1 MGQRF
6 PPAVGSAVEM
16 LRPFCYTRVPPE
28 TSLSC
33 FQLQAWWRG
42 TMVRRN
48 LGPYQNLRK
57 AQEKQLL
64 NQKSKK
70 EKPAAKKKTR

>member
-1 MGQRF
+1 
-6 PPAVGSAVEM
+6 
-16 LRPFCYTRVPPE
+16 
-28 TSLSC
+28 
-33 FQLQAWWRG
+33 
-42 TMVRRN
+42 MVRRN